1 MVEILCDLSKIHSKP
16 VSGHGAVPGMTVP
29 CDKNNQFLPMG
40 RIQPIA
46 NKASKNKEKEEISA
60 DTTENM
66 RPGAKH
72 PSLTVV
78 NNINLTEPEKE
89 MLRWHQRLGHI
100 SVRKRGSIGKV

>member
-1 MVEILCDLSKIHSKP
+1 MLGK
-16 VSGHGAVPGMTVP
+16 
-29 CDKNNQFLPMG
+29 
-40 RIQPIA
+40 IQPMVY
-46 NKASKNKEKEEISA
+46 KAAKNKEKEEVRA

-66 RPGAKH
+66 KPGAKH